1 MKSAEISL
9 GRKFNL
15 AIKTSFDLLLSLI
28 GVVILSPI
36 YLLTA
41 IMIKITMPG
50 PVFFRQRRVG
60 KDGVEFDILKF
71 RSMRVDTEAE
81 KSFNMDK
88 DAQRITVLGK
98 IIRRT
103 KIDET
108 PQLFNILK
116 GDMSLV
122 GPRPTIMAQVEKYD
136 DFQRQRLN
144 MRPGMTGMAQVNG
157 NVSLPWE
164 DRIVYDVYYVRN
176 FSVLLDLKI
185 LCRTVLIVLFGEE
198 KFKKVPDRS
207 LAEKG

>member
-1 MKSAEISL
+1 MSVSRAI
-9 GRKFNL
+9 NL
-15 AIKTSFDLLLSLI
+15 TVKLIFDRILSLI
-28 GVVILSPI
+28 GVIILSPI

-41 IMIKITMPG
+41 LIIKMTMPG

-60 KDGVEFDILKF
+60 KNGKEFDILKF

-88 DAQRITVLGK
+88 DAERITAFGRF
-98 IIRRT
+98 IRRM

-108 PQLFNILK
+108 PQLLNILK

-122 GPRPTIMAQVEKYD
+122 GPRPTIMAQVEKYN
-136 DFQRQRLN
+136 DFQRQRLH

-157 NVSLPWE
+157 NVSLSWDE
-164 DRIVYDVYYVRN
+164 RFIYDVYYVKN

-185 LCRTVLIVLFGEE
+185 LCRTVLIVLMGEE
-198 KFKKVPDRS
+198 KFKKVPDMS
-207 LAEKG
+207 LLEER